1 MWRAARR
8 RRPDVVSARLLG
20 SATVDA
26 FAANVRP
33 VIEQIQ
39 ASGVGSPRDVAKA
52 LTAHGVR
59 TARGGSVWAAVQ
71 VSTLGRRCARAAD
84 RSGHFGQVVMT
95 PRARAPRAH
104 RIQPRSGFLG
114 FRCCAKLAAALSI
127 AQHQVDGYGYK
138 ISGPVGAWTGRGV
151 YLLYNPLKIYLVKK
165 LRGRARLIGIA

>member
-1 MWRAARR
+1 MEFSRPAKSGQAKHSIKCKFRKRGRGTPVMWRAARR

-59 TARGGSVWAAVQ
+59 TARGGSVWTAVQ
-71 VSTLGRRCARAAD
+71 VSTLGRRCARAAESFWPFWP
-84 RSGHFGQVVMT
+84 SGHD
-95 PRARAPRAH
+95 PRVLERLEPIVFNSERGFFRSFLRIARRRLIAPRA
-104 RIQPRSGFLG
+104 S
-114 FRCCAKLAAALSI
+114 LS
-127 AQHQVDGYGYK
+127 AWDG
-138 ISGPVGAWTGRGV
+138 GV
-151 YLLYNPLKIYLVKK
+151 
-165 LRGRARLIGIA
+165 